1 MNYFNQPQSQPQFYP
16 QQMPQRAM
24 TPPAFNLNQFQQMA
38 MNMPENM
45 LSQLVVQAQM
55 SGINNQDIQK
65 GLEYINSFRNQT
77 QFRV

>member
-1 MNYFNQPQSQPQFYP
+1 MNYFNQPQPQFYP
-16 QQMPQRAM
+16 QQMPSRVM
-24 TPPAFNLNQFQQMA
+24 TPPAFNPNQFQQMA